1 MNVRCIHGQYVHVP
15 AKNIRPSTILP
26 TLSFHA
32 VHEIHTSYILFMQYS
47 NSDVFTFLIECETN
61 QIVENGACT
70 DCEPGKQP
78 NMDRNE
84 CMDCPSDKV
93 SEDGAMCMICSEGLI
108 PNDGLTACVGKL

>member
-1 MNVRCIHGQYVHVP
+1 M
-15 AKNIRPSTILP
+15 
-26 TLSFHA
+26 LSRVDFLGGTKERHSI
-32 VHEIHTSYILFMQYS
+32 VKHQSWNKRINLVDLSIS
-47 NSDVFTFLIECETN
+47 SSDVFTFLIECATN

-93 SEDGAMCMICSEGLI
+93 SEDGAMCMICSDMLI
-108 PNDGLTACVGKL
+108 PNNGLTACVGKL